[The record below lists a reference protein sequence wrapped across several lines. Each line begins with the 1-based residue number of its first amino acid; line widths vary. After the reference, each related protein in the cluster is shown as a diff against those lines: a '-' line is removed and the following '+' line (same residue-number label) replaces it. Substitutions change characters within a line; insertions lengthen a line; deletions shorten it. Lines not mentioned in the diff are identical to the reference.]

1 MTPLSKKLNKI
12 QGTLLKKHDVMLS
25 EYMDALEL
33 SPQVYGMWVLY
44 LWTNGSLILVSCYKW
59 ILTRVPHGYQ
69 DGNGD
74 VVDQIKRGS
83 LCEQSIPQL

>member
-44 LWTNGSLILVSCYKW
+44 LWTNGSLILDPVHNEY
-59 ILTRVPHGYQ
+59 
-69 DGNGD
+69 
-74 VVDQIKRGS
+74 
-83 LCEQSIPQL
+83 

>member
-44 LWTNGSLILVSCYKW
+44 LWTNGSLILE
-59 ILTRVPHGYQ
+59 LQ
-69 DGNGD
+69 M
-74 VVDQIKRGS
+74 
-83 LCEQSIPQL
+83 LL

>member
-1 MTPLSKKLNKI
+1 MIPLSKKLNKI

-44 LWTNGSLILVSCYKW
+44 LWTNGSLILVSCHNEY
-59 ILTRVPHGYQ
+59 
-69 DGNGD
+69 
-74 VVDQIKRGS
+74 
-83 LCEQSIPQL
+83 

>member
-33 SPQVYGMWVLY
+33 SPQVYGM
-44 LWTNGSLILVSCYKW
+44 
-59 ILTRVPHGYQ
+59 
-69 DGNGD
+69 
-74 VVDQIKRGS
+74 
-83 LCEQSIPQL
+83 